1 MFILAGDLLDTMVL
15 KSFNLLA
22 NSGAKTI
29 YKKVRIKEVVKVDYF
44 LLLLYLNLLPLYLF
58 KDF

>member
-1 MFILAGDLLDTMVL
+1 MVTMVL
-15 KSFNLLA
+15 KSFKLLA

-29 YKKVRIKEVVKVDYF
+29 YEKVKIKKVVKRDYF

-58 KDF
+58 KGL